1 MSKKEAIDK
10 VSEYCQYFRDVLGYS
25 PVGVSQINRDLS
37 SFMTKNITSFE
48 PTLDHI
54 KESGRSYIFCHKGT

>member
-10 VSEYCQYFRDVLGYS
+10 VSEYCQYFRDVLAYS

-37 SFMTKNITSFE
+37 SFMTKKYNF
-48 PTLDHI
+48 
-54 KESGRSYIFCHKGT
+54 F

>member
-1 MSKKEAIDK
+1 MSKKEAVDK

-37 SFMTKNITSFE
+37 SFMTKI
-48 PTLDHI
+48 
-54 KESGRSYIFCHKGT
+54 